1 MRYRLILFFVFGAI
15 LSVIGEWNL
24 RKGGGAGSAL
34 DRWWL
39 EFCVANTRDRI
50 HDPAVTLVAIDDEYR
65 PAIGE
70 TLSHADYAAVF
81 GFVGK
86 FEPKT
91 IAFEPN
97 PVFDENLPI
106 NQPTLELLKEAVLPL
121 PKLTLGVVGEAG
133 QPPQSPAEKPEFE
146 TIGKVEG
153 DISQVTALTRLVA
166 TAHPQLLSNGA
177 PAFTGIE
184 LAGDEATRGQDGRT
198 LALIARDGEKLVP
211 SFVLRS
217 AAAHSGVSMDAIT
230 VRMPAEDGGKG
241 AISVGERI
249 QIPIDARG
257 RMKVYEHSGIGL
269 GFYPSVSALHLALA
283 GDQDE
288 AIRQLQSGLE
298 GAFESLKSNLVVIGL
313 DREQDRREPVATLE
327 RPLSRAEWLVRAIA
341 TIQSGRFIERWPL
354 WARILSLAVIATLAA
369 LVFRQSRK
377 KVVIWGL
384 IGTFLW
390 FGLSMM
396 IFKSSLSWSPPF
408 APLCLF
414 GLMLVIGLILPEP
427 RAKTTDN

>member
-15 LSVIGEWNL
+15 LSAIGEWNL
-24 RKGGGAGSAL
+24 SKGGTTESAL

-39 EFCVANTRDRI
+39 EFCVANARDRI
-50 HDPAVTLVAIDDEYR
+50 SEPAVTLVAIDDEYR

-70 TLSHADYAAVF
+70 TLSHADYAAAF

-86 FEPKT
+86 FEPKS

-121 PKLTLGVVGEAG
+121 PRLTLGVVGETG
-133 QPPQSPAEKPEFE
+133 QPPQNPNEKLAFE
-146 TIGKVEG
+146 SIGNVDG
-153 DISQVTALTRLVA
+153 DISQVTPLTRLVA
-166 TAHPQLLSNGA
+166 PAHPQLLSNGL

-198 LALIARDGEKLVP
+198 LPLIARDGEKLVP
-211 SFVLRS
+211 SFVLR
-217 AAAHSGVSMDAIT
+217 AVAAHAGVAMDAMA
-230 VRMPAEDGGKG
+230 VRFPPGGG
-241 AISVGERI
+241 GSISVGDRI

-257 RMKVYEHSGIGL
+257 RMKIYEHSGVGL

-288 AIRQLQSGLE
+288 AIRKLQSGLE
-298 GAFESLKSNLVVIGL
+298 GAFESLKANLVVIGH
-313 DREQDRREPVATLE
+313 DREQDRRETVATLD

-341 TIQSGRFIERWPL
+341 TIQSGRFIDRWPQ
-354 WARILSLAVIATLAA
+354 WARLLSLVIIATVAA
-369 LVFRQSRK
+369 IVFRLPRR
-377 KVVIWGL
+377 KVVIWGV
-384 IGTFLW
+384 IGAFLW
-390 FGLSMM
+390 FGFAMM
-396 IFKSSLSWSPPF
+396 IFKSTLAWAPLF
-408 APLCLF
+408 APLSLF

-427 RAKTTDN
+427 KPQPVGN